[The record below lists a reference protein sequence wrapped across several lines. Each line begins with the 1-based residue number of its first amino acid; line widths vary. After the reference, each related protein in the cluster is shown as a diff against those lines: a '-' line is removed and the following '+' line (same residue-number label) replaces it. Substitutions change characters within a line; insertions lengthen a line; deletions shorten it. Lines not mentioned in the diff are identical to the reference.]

1 MKTKFYISSFKKPK
15 RIIIEC
21 YSKGQAQE
29 TYLNLD
35 KHLRLDDIDFC
46 LEENEFLSEHGID
59 MAEKFKNIKEL

>member
-1 MKTKFYISSFKKPK
+1 MKTKFFISSFKKPK

-29 TYLNLD
+29 SYLSLD

-46 LEENEFLSEHGID
+46 LEENEFLSEYGVET
-59 MAEKFKNIKEL
+59 AEKFKNIKEL